1 MVIIF
6 KQLYLWKGKE
16 KVTEIVGKHEE
27 TPKKKKRNKLLGQSR
42 SVFIDMQ

>member
-27 TPKKKKRNKLLGQSR
+27 TPKKKKKNKLGLSCAKLR
-42 SVFIDMQ
+42 IA